1 MSDDDHEL
9 RSRLERLASS
19 AGDPPEHG
27 LDRVA
32 ARRHRRQHRRR
43 GAVAT
48 AAVLAVLIGVLAI
61 RPLGEEPDNVT
72 ASEAVPTEPSL
83 AEIPTVLDVRCT
95 RAGIQVPV
103 ASVRPQRDGMHMH
116 VVNATGGP
124 TDVQVLA
131 TQWDSGP
138 IRIPVGFRDVRQPV
152 PPGVLT
158 IGCEHDGRLDQRRVD
173 LVDTAHFYRPVD
185 LACDKAHQKTLENL
199 KVHPAA
205 GSIVQAARRGLTPKV
220 TPEVANA
227 EIGPLIG
234 YPGERLSDPTAD
246 PVVQVGVPGD
256 VVAIV
261 HVRGADHPAS
271 PPWTTLAWVD
281 ICDSALATSS
291 STTTAPGHSSGTPA
305 GPSGPT
311 PAT

>member
-1 MSDDDHEL
+1 MSEDHEL

-48 AAVLAVLIGVLAI
+48 AAVLAVLIGVLAV

-72 ASEAVPTEPSL
+72 ASEAVPTEPSR
-83 AEIPTVLDVRCT
+83 AEIPTVLGVRCT
-95 RAGIQVPV
+95 RTGIQVPV

-124 TDVQVLA
+124 TKVEVESS
-131 TQWDSGP
+131 QWRSGP
-138 IRIPVGFRDVRQPV
+138 IAVPVGFRDVRQPV

-158 IGCEHDGRLDQRRVD
+158 IGCDIDGRRDQRRVD
-173 LVDTAHFYRPVD
+173 LVDTAHFYRPVE
-185 LACDKAHQKTLENL
+185 LACDKAHHKTLENL
-199 KVHPAA
+199 PVPRGA
-205 GSIVQAARRGLTPKV
+205 GSIVQAARRGLEPKV
-220 TPEVANA
+220 TRAVADA
-227 EIGPLIG
+227 EIGALIG
-234 YPGERLSDPTAD
+234 YPGQRLSDPTAD

-261 HVRGADHPAS
+261 HVRGADEAAS
-271 PPWTTLAWVD
+271 PPWTTLATVD
-281 ICDSALATSS
+281 ICDAALATSS
-291 STTTAPGHSSGTPA
+291 TTTTAPGHSSGTPA

>member
-1 MSDDDHEL
+1 MSDGDHEL

-48 AAVLAVLIGVLAI
+48 AAVLAVLIGVLAV
-61 RPLGEEPDNVT
+61 RPFGEEPDNVT
-72 ASEAVPTEPSL
+72 ASEAVPTEPSR
-83 AEIPTVLDVRCT
+83 AEIPTTLGVRCT

-124 TDVQVLA
+124 TKVEVESS
-131 TQWDSGP
+131 QWRSGP
-138 IRIPVGFRDVRQPV
+138 IAVPVGFKDVRQPV

-158 IGCEHDGRLDQRRVD
+158 IGCDIDGRRDQRRVD
-173 LVDTAHFYRPVD
+173 LVDAAHFYRPVE

-199 KVHPAA
+199 PVPKGA
-205 GSIVQAARRGLTPKV
+205 GSIVQAARRGLEHKV
-220 TPEVANA
+220 TPAVADA
-227 EIGPLIG
+227 EIGALIG
-234 YPGERLSDPTAD
+234 YPGQRLSDPTAD

-261 HVRGADHPAS
+261 HVRGADEAAS
-271 PPWTTLAWVD
+271 PPWTTLATVD
-281 ICDSALATSS
+281 ICDTALAMS
-291 STTTAPGHSSGTPA
+291 STTTAPGHASGTPA